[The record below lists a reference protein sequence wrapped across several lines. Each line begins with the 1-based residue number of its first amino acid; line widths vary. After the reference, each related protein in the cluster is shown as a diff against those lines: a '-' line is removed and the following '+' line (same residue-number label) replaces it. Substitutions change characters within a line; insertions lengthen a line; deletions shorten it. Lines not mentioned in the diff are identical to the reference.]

1 MMQVSKIYW
10 HLDHI
15 LESGQNIDEITKFIE
30 DKAIP
35 RDLSTF
41 VATSD
46 NAKIFYENNLKKYGI
61 INNNPKLNT
70 NDFFYTT
77 GMDITKLKSLD
88 ICLLKRIGP
97 FVINSYIS
105 PNKEYE
111 ERDCFPL
118 LP

>member
-1 MMQVSKIYW
+1 MLEVFKHFGMEKINSMLTFAGLVALDQVSK
-10 HLDHI
+10 LALTD
-15 LESGQNIDEITKFIE
+15 
-30 DKAIP
+30 
-35 RDLSTF
+35 
-41 VATSD
+41 
-46 NAKIFYENNLKKYGI
+46 KKYGI